1 MKMNAKMIGY
11 MLVCILAL
19 YGVIILIR
27 KIMHDKTEDQKN
39 MGLKYY
45 VEPYSW
51 WDKIKQG
58 AGTVASGAL
67 ELGKAIN
74 WQQTMALNQL
84 ANM

>member
-1 MKMNAKMIGY
+1 
-11 MLVCILAL
+11 
-19 YGVIILIR
+19 
-27 KIMHDKTEDQKN
+27 